1 MIESPYRAPLST
13 KMDEAGQS
21 TRGRWSCW
29 LNGSMPLRAARR
41 FSPTDALILPAFL
54 WLCVFFIAPIIWMA
68 VRNFSEGGWASY
80 AAILTEPIY
89 RTVMATTL
97 KISVISTLGALIIGY
112 PIAYFLVIASPKAR
126 AIVIVLV
133 TIPYWLDY
141 IVRTFSW
148 MVLLGRRGI
157 INDTLLSI
165 GLITE
170 PLPLLYSLFS
180 VSVGM
185 IQVMLPLMILTLYG
199 AFVRIDMRLMLA
211 AQVHGANPLG
221 AFRTIF
227 LPLSLPAVFGA
238 SLLVFVTSLG
248 FFITPALLG
257 SPRET
262 MISQTIMSLAADLLD
277 WGAASAASVVL
288 LVISAPLIALYVRF
302 IASQQTGRA

>member
-1 MIESPYRAPLST
+1 
-13 KMDEAGQS
+13 
-21 TRGRWSCW
+21 
-29 LNGSMPLRAARR
+29 
-41 FSPTDALILPAFL
+41 
-54 WLCVFFIAPIIWMA
+54 MA